1 MADPL
6 ALQSHFVG
14 EGVQVVLTAGAPD
27 LRVAL
32 VVQGQVAL
40 EIFQMTLAGVGE
52 CSLQPFSLGCLCL
65 VRMCL

>member
-1 MADPL
+1 MADRL

-14 EGVQVVLTAGAPD
+14 EGVQAVLTAGAPD
-27 LRVAL
+27 LQGAP

-40 EIFQMTLAGVGE
+40 EISQITLAGAGV
-52 CSLQPFSLGCLCL
+52 CSLPPFSLGCLCL